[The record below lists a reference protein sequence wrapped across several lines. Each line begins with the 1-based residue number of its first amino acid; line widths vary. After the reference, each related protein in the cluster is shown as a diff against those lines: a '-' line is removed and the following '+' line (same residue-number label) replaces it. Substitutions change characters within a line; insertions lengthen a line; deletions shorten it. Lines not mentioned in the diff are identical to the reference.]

1 MSSKLYIGNLSYN
14 CNNDMLKNHFSTCG
28 NVTDSIVMKDRA
40 TGDSRGFG
48 FVTYSS
54 DEEAQKAIDELHDR
68 ELDGRR
74 LRVNP
79 ANARPERGGSGGGSY
94 GGGGG
99 GGYNSGG
106 GGGGYGG
113 GGGGYENNSSG
124 GGSGG
129 GSLW

>member
-1 MSSKLYIGNLSYN
+1 MSTKLYIGNLSYN

-28 NVTDSIVMKDRA
+28 NVTDVRSICLLRSARSQSIVMKDRA

-79 ANARPERGGSGGGSY
+79 ANARPERGGSGGLFSLAA
-94 GGGGG
+94 
-99 GGYNSGG
+99 
-106 GGGGYGG
+106 
-113 GGGGYENNSSG
+113 SSP
-124 GGSGG
+124 S
-129 GSLW
+129 SLLTLL